1 MNNLAI
7 VNEDVSRKVG
17 TTMNLDSKESR
28 VKLYNGTENADVL
41 INDIVGKT
49 IDVQDVY
56 IEAIPKEEA
65 DEKTGEIKTTIKYR
79 TILFDKKG
87 TTYATGSY
95 GIYNSI
101 VKLVNMFGEDL
112 LHSEGLKVEV
122 VKVPTKDGKT
132 KLSLKYLS
140 E

>member
-7 VNEDVSRKVG
+7 VNEEVSRKVG

-49 IDVQDVY
+49 IDVHDVY
-56 IEAIPKEEA
+56 IEAIPKEEV
-65 DEKTGEIKTTIKYR
+65 DEKTGEVRTTTKYR
-79 TILFDKKG
+79 TILFDNKG

-112 LHSEGLKVEV
+112 LHTEGLKVEV

>member
-56 IEAIPKEEA
+56 IEAIPKEEI
-65 DEKTGEIKTTIKYR
+65 DEKTGEVRTTTKYR

-112 LHSEGLKVEV
+112 LHTEGLKVEV

>member
-56 IEAIPKEEA
+56 IEAIPKEEV
-65 DEKTGEIKTTIKYR
+65 DEKTGEVRTTTKYR

-112 LHSEGLKVEV
+112 LHTEGLKVEV

>member
-56 IEAIPKEEA
+56 IEAIPKEEI
-65 DEKTGEIKTTIKYR
+65 DEKTGEVRTTTKYR

-112 LHSEGLKVEV
+112 LHAEGLKVEV